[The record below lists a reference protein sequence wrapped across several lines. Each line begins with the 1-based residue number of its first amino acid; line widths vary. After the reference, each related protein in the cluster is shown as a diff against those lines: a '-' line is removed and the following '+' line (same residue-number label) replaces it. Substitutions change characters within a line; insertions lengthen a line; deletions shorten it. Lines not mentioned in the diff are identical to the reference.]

1 MGLVAVVL
9 IFVWAYGLL
18 CDTGRVLLGVEMDAS
33 VLAEIREVI
42 AASPIKAQLVDL
54 HVWRVGKDKYACI
67 LSLATDNAVS
77 PEYSKKK
84 SMHSEE
90 LVYISVEINAICRW
104 AIIYIST
111 GAGIFATATIGD
123 FMRGLY
129 GCCFA

>member
-77 PEYSKKK
+77 PEYFKKQLSIHEK
-84 SMHSEE
+84 
-90 LVYISVEINAICRW
+90 LVHVSVEINAIGR
-104 AIIYIST
+104 
-111 GAGIFATATIGD
+111 
-123 FMRGLY
+123 
-129 GCCFA
+129 